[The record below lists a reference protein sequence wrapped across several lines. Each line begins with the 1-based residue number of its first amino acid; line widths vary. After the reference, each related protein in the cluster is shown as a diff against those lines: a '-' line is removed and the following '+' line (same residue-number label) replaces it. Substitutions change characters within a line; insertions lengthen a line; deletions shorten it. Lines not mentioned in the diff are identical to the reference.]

1 MSQTLFIVMIFAE
14 ILYFALIIL
23 FINKKTLSLKYTFMW
38 LFGGAVMVIFTL
50 FPNLFITLIKMSGVT
65 SVMNG
70 LFAMCIFFVM
80 IILMSLTS
88 IASKQADTIRKLVQD
103 NALLEKRIRDLE
115 NNKEN
120 DKETN

>member
-1 MSQTLFIVMIFAE
+1 MSQTLFFVMLFAE

-23 FINKKTLSLKYTFMW
+23 FIKKKTLSLKYTFMW
-38 LFGGAVMVIFTL
+38 LFGGLIMVIFTF
-50 FPNLFITLIKMSGVT
+50 FPEAFIFLIKKSGVT

-88 IASKQADTIRKLVQD
+88 IVSKQSDTIRKLIQD
-103 NALLEKRIRDLE
+103 NAILEKKIRDMQ
-115 NNKEN
+115 NNKDNNE
-120 DKETN
+120 D